1 MNGKPGATLQ
11 VWQFVVGLALTA
23 LGGALTAGFAWASVT
38 NDVAQLRKE
47 FDARVEWGNE
57 KVKLLERIDKKLQR
71 IGDKL
76 EISFEDIE

>member
-1 MNGKPGATLQ
+1 MNGKLGATLQ
-11 VWQFVVGLALTA
+11 LWQFVVGLALTA
-23 LGGALTAGFAWASVT
+23 LGGAVTVGFAWSNVT
-38 NDVAQLRKE
+38 SDLTQLRKE